1 VQHGTDIMRRLRL
14 PEALKLIVWL
24 FARSLCFHVS
34 DKFNVLR
41 MEKQRDADKLAARD
55 LKALGFSIE
64 LLDQR
69 FWHVN

>member
-1 VQHGTDIMRRLRL
+1 MR
-14 PEALKLIVWL
+14 
-24 FARSLCFHVS
+24 
-34 DKFNVLR
+34 DKFNVLC

-69 FWHVN
+69 FWHVH